1 MTRSRIVRAV
11 MFAVLSGAAGCT
23 LGGGQVDE
31 VGPYERARTEQDV
44 LLTVQNH
51 DFLDATIYAYW
62 NGAKSRVGTV
72 GGKRSETFRMEWRG
86 EYVRLGVEFI
96 GSREGYV
103 SELAGVTQ
111 GDHLDF
117 VIMAGTSS

>member
-1 MTRSRIVRAV
+1 MAALV
-11 MFAVLSGAAGCT
+11 GAGACVH
-23 LGGGQVDE
+23 GGGQVDE
-31 VGPYERARTEQDV
+31 LGPYERARGGEEV

-72 GGKRSETFRMEWRG
+72 SGKRTQTFRMEWRG
-86 EYVRLGVEFI
+86 EYMRLGVEFL

-103 SELAGVTQ
+103 SELTGVTQ

-117 VIMAGTSS
+117 VIMAGTSR